1 MTKDVLVRVKGTQF
15 MDDENDVIEMITAGT
30 FNEKN
35 GKKYLIYDETIVE
48 GGDQTHNI
56 VKIWPDKVEVTKRG
70 LVDTHMTFECG
81 KKHMCNYMTPV
92 GLIILGITTS
102 ALEVEE
108 DETSMGIVISY
119 ALEMNG
125 EYISGCGLEIYAR
138 DKGKWSLEPGLRTE
152 KKERKT
158 EYGKLF
164 GSGQRGCPIL
174 CYITFGYVMKI
185 KGVGKGGLSPAAE

>member
-1 MTKDVLVRVKGTQF
+1 M
-15 MDDENDVIEMITAGT
+15 
-30 FNEKN
+30 
-35 GKKYLIYDETIVE
+35 E

-108 DETSMGIVISY
+108 DETSMRVVISY

-138 DKGKWSLEPGLRTE
+138 DKGNGPWSLD
-152 KKERKT
+152 
-158 EYGKLF
+158 
-164 GSGQRGCPIL
+164 
-174 CYITFGYVMKI
+174 
-185 KGVGKGGLSPAAE
+185 

>member
-1 MTKDVLVRVKGTQF
+1 MTKDVLVGVKGTQF

-35 GKKYLIYDETIVE
+35 GKKYLIYDETIVD

-108 DETSMGIVISY
+108 DETSMGIGHF
-119 ALEMNG
+119 L
-125 EYISGCGLEIYAR
+125 C
-138 DKGKWSLEPGLRTE
+138 PGNERRIHFRLR
-152 KKERKT
+152 
-158 EYGKLF
+158 
-164 GSGQRGCPIL
+164 P
-174 CYITFGYVMKI
+174 
-185 KGVGKGGLSPAAE
+185 

>member
-125 EYISGCGLEIYAR
+125 EYISGCDLENYAR
-138 DKGKWSLEPGLRTE
+138 DKGNGPWSLD
-152 KKERKT
+152 
-158 EYGKLF
+158 
-164 GSGQRGCPIL
+164 
-174 CYITFGYVMKI
+174 
-185 KGVGKGGLSPAAE
+185 

>member
-81 KKHMCNYMTPV
+81 KKHMC
-92 GLIILGITTS
+92 TS

-138 DKGKWSLEPGLRTE
+138 DKGNGPWSLD
-152 KKERKT
+152 
-158 EYGKLF
+158 
-164 GSGQRGCPIL
+164 
-174 CYITFGYVMKI
+174 
-185 KGVGKGGLSPAAE
+185 

>member
-108 DETSMGIVISY
+108 DETSMGIGHFLCPGNERQNTFPAA
-119 ALEMNG
+119 ALKFTPGIRGNG
-125 EYISGCGLEIYAR
+125 P
-138 DKGKWSLEPGLRTE
+138 WSLD
-152 KKERKT
+152 
-158 EYGKLF
+158 
-164 GSGQRGCPIL
+164 
-174 CYITFGYVMKI
+174 
-185 KGVGKGGLSPAAE
+185 

>member
-102 ALEVEE
+102 ALEVE
-108 DETSMGIVISY
+108 D
-119 ALEMNG
+119 
-125 EYISGCGLEIYAR
+125 
-138 DKGKWSLEPGLRTE
+138 
-152 KKERKT
+152 
-158 EYGKLF
+158 
-164 GSGQRGCPIL
+164 
-174 CYITFGYVMKI
+174 TF
-185 KGVGKGGLSPAAE
+185 PAAALKFTPGIREMVPGAWIKDGEEREEDRIWKAFW

>member
-35 GKKYLIYDETIVE
+35 GKKYLIYDETSVE

-138 DKGKWSLEPGLRTE
+138 DKGNGPWSLD
-152 KKERKT
+152 
-158 EYGKLF
+158 
-164 GSGQRGCPIL
+164 
-174 CYITFGYVMKI
+174 
-185 KGVGKGGLSPAAE
+185 

>member
-1 MTKDVLVRVKGTQF
+1 MTRPLWR
-15 MDDENDVIEMITAGT
+15 
-30 FNEKN
+30 
-35 GKKYLIYDETIVE
+35 
-48 GGDQTHNI
+48 DQTHNI

-81 KKHMCNYMTPV
+81 KKHMCNYMTSV

-138 DKGKWSLEPGLRTE
+138 DKGNGPWSLD
-152 KKERKT
+152 
-158 EYGKLF
+158 
-164 GSGQRGCPIL
+164 
-174 CYITFGYVMKI
+174 
-185 KGVGKGGLSPAAE
+185 